1 MKWILLSF
9 LIFNDNKIHF
19 FWLKS
24 SAKINLMKV
33 RKDLYAKKIRRQ
45 YLVLILTLLFTLL
58 TLIFGSLYFRFYR
71 LELVKQAEAHTYD
84 KYFVMITDNY
94 KTDFWQ
100 SVYEGALEKA
110 RESDI
115 YVDLLGMNLSR
126 DYSCE
131 ELMKIATASKVDGIM
146 VCADESSSMTALI
159 NDAVSNG
166 IPVVTLYGDN
176 THSDRLSFVGISGY
190 SVGKMYAKQIINIIK
205 DARREKLL
213 GEDGIEDTRKVQV
226 AVLANADTKD
236 AGQNIIISAIQDT
249 ISEENVTD
257 AEFDVSIVTVDNT
270 NAFSVEESIRDIFLN
285 ENVPDVIVCLNEL
298 NTTCTYQAVVDFN
311 KVGEVSVL
319 GYYDSSE
326 IVKAIDR
333 GGVYATISIDTRQ
346 LGEYSV
352 SALLDY
358 YEFGNTSE
366 YYLADVTLIDRN
378 NVADFLKKEALD
390 E

>member
-1 MKWILLSF
+1 
-9 LIFNDNKIHF
+9 
-19 FWLKS
+19 
-24 SAKINLMKV
+24 MKV

-100 SVYEGALEKA
+100 SVYEGALEKG

-176 THSDRLSFVGISGY
+176 THSDRLSFVGIGGY

-285 ENVPDVIVCLNEL
+285 EDVPDVIVCLNEL

-366 YYLADVTLIDRN
+366 YYLADVTLIDRS